1 MSLILLYQFSCLGKR
16 CRMIS
21 WLVGFNVG
29 LERRIGLLPTVWDA
43 SRKIIRRHAI
53 AILIRHGGDVSPAL
67 VPTEVYGWE
76 LGGHCIHDGFYMHQ
90 VTLAYMTV
98 FRLASLEPG
107 LSSPELSAHSTCPSG
122 GLLYGSVMHGICF
135 NRNLIILKLLERLQQ
150 QGCTLQFLYL
160 KFLSMLSYRK

>member
-1 MSLILLYQFSCLGKR
+1 M
-16 CRMIS
+16 
-21 WLVGFNVG
+21 
-29 LERRIGLLPTVWDA
+29 
-43 SRKIIRRHAI
+43 AI
-53 AILIRHGGDVSPAL
+53 ADGLGLNPKDSPETCHHNLIRHGGNGSLLWNTQRYDF
-67 VPTEVYGWE
+67 EWE
-76 LGGHCIHDGFYMHQ
+76 LGGHCTHDGFYMHQ